1 VLKGEKMLKN
11 KKANVVA
18 NYLFILSIITVGIV
32 LTTYLMNFYK
42 KGKNIGENTG
52 ELDVKE
58 LGSNAYLIKTP
69 KEYKVRIS
77 EELLVSNLQDLKFV
91 IKAENGST
99 ICTCYYNQKVNS
111 LVCDNCAVE

>member
-1 VLKGEKMLKN
+1 MLENKG

-18 NYLFILSIITVGIV
+18 NYLFILSIIVLSIV
-32 LTTYLMNFYK
+32 LVTYLLGLYK
-42 KGKNIGENTG
+42 KGKNVGENTG
-52 ELDVKE
+52 EMDIKE
-58 LGSNAYLIKTP
+58 LSSNSYLIKTP
-69 KEYKVRIS
+69 KGYKLKIS

-91 IKAENGST
+91 VKSDNGSV